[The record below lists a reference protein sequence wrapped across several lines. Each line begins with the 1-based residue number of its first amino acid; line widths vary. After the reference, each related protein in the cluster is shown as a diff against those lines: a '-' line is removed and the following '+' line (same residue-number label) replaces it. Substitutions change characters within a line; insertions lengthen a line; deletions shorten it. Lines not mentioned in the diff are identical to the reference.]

1 MSRLRHSAIYPRWPG
16 LCESHSWS
24 TKHIHCHYYSHITFF
39 SLYNLSHSHP
49 SFILTTKTT
58 NMPLLDLLLLAFA
71 FFFLRWWWRKWS
83 TTGAGPKN
91 LPPGPPGW
99 PIVGNLFQVILQRR
113 HFIYV
118 IRDLRQKYG
127 PIFTMQMGQRTLI
140 IVTNA
145 DLIHEALIQRGPLF
159 ASRPKDSP
167 IRLIFSMGK
176 CAINSAEYG
185 PLWRSLRRNFVTEM
199 INPLRIKQCSWIRK
213 WAMEAHM
220 RRVREEAQE
229 NGFVEV
235 MSNCRLTICSILIC
249 LCFGAKIE
257 EQRIKSIESILK
269 DVMLITLPKLPD
281 FLPVLTP
288 LFRRQVRQARELRKK
303 QVELLAPLIR
313 NRKRYV
319 ESEGKLGGAEM
330 ASPVGAAYVDSLF
343 GLEVPGRGKLGEE
356 ELVTLVSEVISAGT
370 DTSAT
375 AVEWAL
381 FHLVKD
387 QEIQE
392 RLYREIVGCVGKEG
406 VVTESDVEKMVY
418 LGAIVKETFRRHP
431 PSHFVLSHAAT
442 EETEL
447 GGYTIPKEAS
457 VEFYT
462 AWLSEDPKMW
472 EDPSEFRP
480 GRFMNGGDGVDVDV
494 TGTKGVRMMPFGVGR
509 RICPAWSLGILH
521 INMLLAKM
529 VHAFQWLPIPNDPPS
544 PAEKFAFTVVMK
556 NPLKAVIVPRS
567 L

>member
-1 MSRLRHSAIYPRWPG
+1 MEPMDFVLV
-16 LCESHSWS
+16 
-24 TKHIHCHYYSHITFF
+24 F
-39 SLYNLSHSHP
+39 
-49 SFILTTKTT
+49 
-58 NMPLLDLLLLAFA
+58 LALA
-71 FFFLRWWWRKWS
+71 LIRWWWRYWS
-83 TTGAGPKN
+83 TTGGGAKN

-118 IRDLRQKYG
+118 VRDLRKKYG
-127 PIFTMQMGQRTLI
+127 PIFTMQMGQRTMI
-140 IVTNA
+140 IVTSA
-145 DLIHEALIQRGPLF
+145 DLIHEALVQRGPLF

-199 INPLRIKQCSWIRK
+199 ISPLRVKQCSWIRK

-220 RRVREEAQE
+220 SRIQNEARER
-229 NGFVEV
+229 GFVEV

-249 LCFGAKIE
+249 LCFGAKITE
-257 EQRIKSIESILK
+257 DRIRSIESVLK
-269 DVMLITLPKLPD
+269 EVMLMTLPKLPD

-288 LFRRQVRQARELRKK
+288 LFRRQVREARELRKK

-313 NRKRYV
+313 RRKAYV
-319 ESEGKLGGAEM
+319 DVEGRLADPEM

-343 GLEVPGRGKLGEE
+343 ALEVPGRGRLGEE

-381 FHLVKD
+381 LHLVMD
-387 QEIQE
+387 QGIQE
-392 RLYREIVGCVGKEG
+392 RLYREIVGCVGKNG
-406 VVTESDVEKMVY
+406 VVMESDVEKMPY

-442 EETEL
+442 AETEL
-447 GGYTIPKEAS
+447 GGYTVPADAS

-462 AWLSEDPKMW
+462 AWLSEDPDMW
-472 EDPSEFRP
+472 EDPDEFRP
-480 GRFMNGGDGVDVDV
+480 DRFLNGGDGVDVDV

-509 RICPAWSLGILH
+509 RICPAWTLGTLH

-529 VHAFQWLPIPNDPPS
+529 VLAFKWLPVPNAPPDPT
-544 PAEKFAFTVVMK
+544 ETFAFTVVMK
-556 NPLKAVIVPRS
+556 NPLKAIILPRS
-567 L
+567 I

>member
-1 MSRLRHSAIYPRWPG
+1 MELIDVIM
-16 LCESHSWS
+16 LC
-24 TKHIHCHYYSHITFF
+24 
-39 SLYNLSHSHP
+39 
-49 SFILTTKTT
+49 
-58 NMPLLDLLLLAFA
+58 LALV
-71 FFFLRWWWRKWS
+71 FLRWWWRHWS
-83 TTGAGPKN
+83 TTGGGPKN

-99 PIVGNLFQVILQRR
+99 PVVGNLFQVILQRR

-118 IRDLRQKYG
+118 IRDLRKKYG

-140 IVTNA
+140 IVTSA

-185 PLWRSLRRNFVTEM
+185 PLWRTLRRNFVSEM
-199 INPLRIKQCSWIRK
+199 ISPLRIKQCGWIRK

-220 RRVREEAQE
+220 RRIQQEAHE
-229 NGFVEV
+229 NGFVQV

-249 LCFGAKIE
+249 LCFGAKITE
-257 EQRIKSIESILK
+257 DRIKSIESILK

-288 LFRRQVRQARELRKK
+288 LFRRQVREARKLREK

-313 NRKRYV
+313 SRKAYV
-319 ESEGKLGGAEM
+319 DSNGRSGGADM

-343 GLEVPGRGKLGEE
+343 GLEVPGRGRLGEE

-381 FHLVKD
+381 LHLVMD

-392 RLYREIVGCVGKEG
+392 RLYREIVERVGKDG
-406 VVTESDVEKMVY
+406 VVMESDVDKMPY
-418 LGAIVKETFRRHP
+418 LGAVVKETFRRHP
-431 PSHFVLSHAAT
+431 PSHFILSHAAT

-447 GGYTIPKEAS
+447 GGYTIPKDAS

-462 AWLSEDPKMW
+462 AWLTENPNMW
-472 EDPSEFRP
+472 EDPNEFRP
-480 GRFMNGGDGVDVDV
+480 ERFLSGDGVDVDV

-509 RICPAWSLGILH
+509 RICPAWTLGILH

-529 VHAFQWLPIPNDPPS
+529 VLAFQWLPLPNAPPDPT
-544 PAEKFAFTVVMK
+544 ETFAFTVVMK
-556 NPLKAVIVPRS
+556 NPLKAVILPRS
-567 L
+567 I

>member
-1 MSRLRHSAIYPRWPG
+1 MQVTDVILLG
-16 LCESHSWS
+16 LA
-24 TKHIHCHYYSHITFF
+24 
-39 SLYNLSHSHP
+39 LV
-49 SFILTTKTT
+49 
-58 NMPLLDLLLLAFA
+58 
-71 FFFLRWWWRKWS
+71 FLRCWWRYCS
-83 TTGAGPKN
+83 TTGGGPKN

-99 PIVGNLFQVILQRR
+99 PVVGNLFQVILQRR

-118 IRDLRQKYG
+118 VRDLRKKYG

-185 PLWRSLRRNFVTEM
+185 PLWRTLRKNMVTEM
-199 INPLRIKQCSWIRK
+199 ITPLRIKQCGWIRK

-220 RRVREEAQE
+220 RRIQQEAREQ
-229 NGFVEV
+229 GFVEV

-257 EQRIKSIESILK
+257 ESRIKNIESVLK
-269 DVMLITLPKLPD
+269 DVMLISLPKLPD
-281 FLPVLTP
+281 FLPILTP
-288 LFRRQVRQARELRKK
+288 LFRRQVKEARALRKK
-303 QVELLAPLIR
+303 QVNLLAPLIR
-313 NRKRYV
+313 DRKAYV
-319 ESEGKLGGAEM
+319 EGKVDAADVAM

-343 GLEVPGRGKLGEE
+343 GLEVPGRGRLGEE

-381 FHLVKD
+381 LHLVMD

-392 RLYREIVGCVGKEG
+392 RLYREIVECVGKDG
-406 VVTESDVEKMVY
+406 VIMETDVEKMTY
-418 LGAIVKETFRRHP
+418 LSAVVKETFRRHP

-442 EETEL
+442 EETKL
-447 GGYTIPKEAS
+447 GGYTIPKDAS

-462 AWLSEDPKMW
+462 AWLTEDPNMW
-472 EDPSEFRP
+472 ENPNEFRP
-480 GRFMNGGDGVDVDV
+480 ERFLSGDGVDVDV
-494 TGTKGVRMMPFGVGR
+494 TGTKAVKMMPFGIGR
-509 RICPAWSLGILH
+509 RICPAWTLGILH

-529 VHAFQWLPIPNDPPS
+529 VHAFHWLPIPNNPPN
-544 PAEKFAFTVVMK
+544 PTETFAFTVVMK

-567 L
+567 I

>member
-1 MSRLRHSAIYPRWPG
+1 MELADV
-16 LCESHSWS
+16 
-24 TKHIHCHYYSHITFF
+24 
-39 SLYNLSHSHP
+39 
-49 SFILTTKTT
+49 IL
-58 NMPLLDLLLLAFA
+58 LGLAFL
-71 FFFLRWWWRKWS
+71 FFRWWWRYWS
-83 TTGAGPKN
+83 KTGGGSRN

-118 IRDLRQKYG
+118 IRDLREKYG

-140 IVTNA
+140 IVSSA

-199 INPLRIKQCSWIRK
+199 ITPLRIKQCGWIRK

-220 RRVREEAQE
+220 RRIQQEARE
-229 NGFVEV
+229 NGFVQV
-235 MSNCRLTICSILIC
+235 MSNCRLTICSVLIC

-257 EQRIKSIESILK
+257 EVRIKSIESILK

-288 LFRRQVRQARELRKK
+288 LFRRQVKQAKELRKK
-303 QVELLAPLIR
+303 QVEMLAPLIR
-313 NRKRYV
+313 NRKDYV
-319 ESEGKLGGAEM
+319 DSEGKLGGAEM

-343 GLEVPGRGKLGEE
+343 GLEVPGRGRLGEE
-356 ELVTLVSEVISAGT
+356 ELVTLVSEIISAGT

-381 FHLVKD
+381 LHLVMD
-387 QEIQE
+387 QGIQE
-392 RLYREIVGCVGKEG
+392 RLYREIVECVGKDG
-406 VVTESDVEKMVY
+406 VVLESDVEKMPY
-418 LGAIVKETFRRHP
+418 LSAVVKETFRRHP

-442 EETEL
+442 AETEL
-447 GGYTIPKEAS
+447 GGYTIPKDAS

-462 AWLSEDPKMW
+462 AWLTEDPNMW
-472 EDPSEFRP
+472 EDPNEFRP
-480 GRFMNGGDGVDVDV
+480 ERFLIGDGVDVDV
-494 TGTKGVRMMPFGVGR
+494 TGTKGVRMMPFGIGR
-509 RICPAWSLGILH
+509 RICPAWTLGMLH
-521 INMLLAKM
+521 INLLLAKM
-529 VHAFQWLPIPNDPPS
+529 VLAFQWLPLPNAPPD
-544 PAEKFAFTVVMK
+544 PAETFAFTVVMK

-567 L
+567 I